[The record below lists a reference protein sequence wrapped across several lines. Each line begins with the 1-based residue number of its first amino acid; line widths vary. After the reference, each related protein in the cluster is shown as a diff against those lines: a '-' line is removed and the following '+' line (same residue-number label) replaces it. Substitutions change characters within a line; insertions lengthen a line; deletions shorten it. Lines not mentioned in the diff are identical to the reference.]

1 MKWGGRGRARGGGGL
16 VVVQKYM
23 GSMVYRGG
31 GGPEA
36 YTTPYTTLHKHATCT
51 GGGGVG
57 PAGHRPSS
65 LQLYTKVPPTHPGR
79 GLSRND
85 PGGSGLPV
93 TYSVHV
99 PGSFLHTY
107 LGVGLASCG
116 LRASSWAVLFPG
128 VPGEGGG
135 REPVR
140 RWTHLTWG
148 AVPATVPFTMIAY
161 IFMNTFSV
169 TFKIAFS
176 CCFVV
181 AVSTLPY
188 FVCVN

>member
-1 MKWGGRGRARGGGGL
+1 MGGAGEGPRGGGL

-31 GGPEA
+31 GTQGIHNTIHN
-36 YTTPYTTLHKHATCT
+36 TTQTRHVY

-57 PAGHRPSS
+57 PDGHRPSS

-148 AVPATVPFTMIAY
+148 AVPATVPQ
-161 IFMNTFSV
+161 V
-169 TFKIAFS
+169 PAF
-176 CCFVV
+176 
-181 AVSTLPY
+181 LLL
-188 FVCVN
+188 

>member
-1 MKWGGRGRARGGGGL
+1 MKWGGRARGGGPGCCTE
-16 VVVQKYM
+16 VHGVNGVQGGTLGIHNSIHNTTQTRHM
-23 GSMVYRGG
+23 YRGG
-31 GGPEA
+31 E
-36 YTTPYTTLHKHATCT
+36 
-51 GGGGVG
+51 GGVG

-128 VPGEGGG
+128 VPGGGGG
-135 REPVR
+135 RELVR

-148 AVPATVPFTMIAY
+148 AVPATVPSIL
-161 IFMNTFSV
+161 SD
-169 TFKIAFS
+169 S
-176 CCFVV
+176 CHEKSFRTSEPITPK
-181 AVSTLPY
+181 ST
-188 FVCVN
+188 VH